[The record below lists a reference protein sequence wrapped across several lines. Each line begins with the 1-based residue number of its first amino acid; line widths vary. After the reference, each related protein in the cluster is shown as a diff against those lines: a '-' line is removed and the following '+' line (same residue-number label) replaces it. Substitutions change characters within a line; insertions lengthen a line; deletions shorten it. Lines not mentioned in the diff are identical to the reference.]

1 MASLANIITPADE
14 KEKGGGLSKDYTFLE
29 MEMKY
34 GILQLTE
41 ALSFLHYSCHVIH
54 RNITPASVFVT
65 KRGTWKLG
73 GLEFTEK
80 VSEGEGHETITVQPW
95 TSRVPKMTQPDLDYI
110 APEVQTAS
118 TCSVLSDMFS
128 LGLTICAIFN
138 SGKSLI
144 EANHSSSVYQK
155 QLEVVGE
162 QVNNVLPKIPLGL
175 QEAVVR
181 LVSRDPRQ
189 RPTSQLVALIKY
201 FSDPTVQALQFLD
214 VINMKDPSQKTHF
227 YRTTLMEV
235 LPHIPKKLWFL
246 HVWPSLQ
253 QEMRTQE
260 VLAAVLQPI
269 LQLIS
274 DVSTDEYE
282 NIVLPHFR
290 VVFNLPKSI
299 QASVTLLENIHI
311 ILDKTPQED
320 IATDILPIIYSG
332 LEASTVQVQ
341 VAAVVAATNAA
352 EYLDSEAIKKTVLPR
367 TKAIYEKNPTD
378 VALCLTV
385 LGCIERILDKLER
398 SAIIDDVLPILS
410 DVKLQDAD
418 VTVKVVN
425 IYRLMLGVK
434 KFGLS
439 VNLLA
444 TRILPSLLP
453 LTISP
458 SLNLLQFSFLLQTI
472 HEMLDHIDRQQRNKL
487 KLDNLSL
494 ASSPGEKRLLR
505 HQLSSDNMSL
515 SPFSPVPNVKIHD
528 TRMSSSAEDF
538 LSRRGS
544 SGIGYMGYSFSGPS
558 SPDSHLLRVQS
569 ATIGRR
575 LSDNELMMPPKIR
588 IGYNSSASSP
598 GETSTG
604 SLPIRRHSSIG
615 PERRGSTCI
624 NLSPPTPTRP
634 RRSLDLHYSQ
644 ALSRTLVSGGPTCG
658 GSLYSS
664 RRHNPS
670 PPLLLSPQNSS
681 IANASKSV
689 PMLLTPSPVS
699 NLGSRRQSTCSI
711 ASLSGIESRRS
722 STASIGNPFG
732 STYKSHRRPSAL
744 ISNASSGNLL
754 QQLSAGVYQLFSS
767 KS

>member
-1 MASLANIITPADE
+1 
-14 KEKGGGLSKDYTFLE
+14 
-29 MEMKY
+29 
-34 GILQLTE
+34 
-41 ALSFLHYSCHVIH
+41 
-54 RNITPASVFVT
+54 
-65 KRGTWKLG
+65 
-73 GLEFTEK
+73 
-80 VSEGEGHETITVQPW
+80 
-95 TSRVPKMTQPDLDYI
+95 
-110 APEVQTAS
+110 
-118 TCSVLSDMFS
+118 
-128 LGLTICAIFN
+128 
-138 SGKSLI
+138 
-144 EANHSSSVYQK
+144 
-155 QLEVVGE
+155 
-162 QVNNVLPKIPLGL
+162 
-175 QEAVVR
+175 
-181 LVSRDPRQ
+181 
-189 RPTSQLVALIKY
+189 
-201 FSDPTVQALQFLD
+201 
-214 VINMKDPSQKTHF
+214 
-227 YRTTLMEV
+227 
-235 LPHIPKKLWFL
+235 
-246 HVWPSLQ
+246 
-253 QEMRTQE
+253 MRTQE